1 MALFNNIHSHK
12 INMNIGARYR
22 ILIFLI
28 KLVFKG
34 LVFINF
40 ENSQLSLGGSHKL
53 VTIFFFKSKNQSLK

>member
-22 ILIFLI
+22 ILYFLI
-28 KLVFKG
+28 K

-53 VTIFFFKSKNQSLK
+53 VTNFFFQIKKSKFKIK

>member
-1 MALFNNIHSHK
+1 MQVGDDAGALTMALFNNIHSHK

-34 LVFINF
+34 LVFINLRIV
-40 ENSQLSLGGSHKL
+40 NYL
-53 VTIFFFKSKNQSLK
+53 